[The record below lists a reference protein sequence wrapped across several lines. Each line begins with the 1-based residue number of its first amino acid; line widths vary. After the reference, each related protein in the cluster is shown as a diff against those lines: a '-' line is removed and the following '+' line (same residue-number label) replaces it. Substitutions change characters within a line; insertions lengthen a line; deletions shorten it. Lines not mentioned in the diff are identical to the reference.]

1 MSHQTGYCCQPPF
14 HAYWAGGE
22 GGRRYAR
29 TNDKKG
35 EVPLHENCSSDS
47 GSRTVKGGCSQL
59 TSRQDFSRILR
70 SRHRCVYCMVLLRTA
85 PCLQST
91 RCSLISNLSGA
102 EESHSLYHQRLPHCG
117 APRATPPQVNETL
130 KGCSQMSSGLP
141 CTPLTLT

>member
-47 GSRTVKGGCSQL
+47 GSRTVKNGCSQL

-70 SRHRCVYCMVLLRTA
+70 SRHRRVYCMVLLRTA
-85 PCLQST
+85 PCLQSP
-91 RCSLISNLSGA
+91 RCSSISNLSGA
-102 EESHSLYHQRLPHCG
+102 EESRSLDHQRSPQRVLRLAEYCAICG
-117 APRATPPQVNETL
+117 RTDVEVVD
-130 KGCSQMSSGLP
+130 GVGGLGIE
-141 CTPLTLT
+141 